1 MNFVLFKWHGSSNEG
16 KCQNMFIDVNLRQNM
31 FIDVNLRQN
40 MFTDVNLRQ
49 NMFIDVNPGFIML
62 SVYSMSS

>member
-1 MNFVLFKWHGSSNEG
+1 
-16 KCQNMFIDVNLRQNM
+16 MFIDVNLRQNM
-31 FIDVNLRQN
+31 FI
-40 MFTDVNLRQ
+40 DVNLRQ